1 MTMMTMIISGDNDD
15 NDDNDDMG
23 EIDDK
28 CMMYD
33 VPCVNLVIHSGLF
46 H

>member
-15 NDDNDDMG
+15 NDDMG
-23 EIDDK
+23 EIADK